1 MAVCR
6 TLALATKRLTWTGV
20 AIVFSHALLLTSCS
34 TKELR
39 VREYQLQPASA
50 STANSINGQSYI
62 IGPGDVLDVVVWKV
76 PSVSGPVRVRPDGY
90 ITLPLINEVQ
100 AIGVSPARLRETLE
114 KQYRNFITDPFVTLR
129 VEQIT
134 STEVFVIGEV
144 NKPGA
149 YPWRG
154 NDTVIEVLT
163 RAGGLTPFA
172 ERANIR
178 VVRREGNKVTE
189 YTVDY
194 NAILKGDLQQ
204 DIPLKTGDR
213 ILVP

>member
-1 MAVCR
+1 MAICR
-6 TLALATKRLTWTGV
+6 TLGMAMKRLTLSGA
-20 AIVFSHALLLTSCS
+20 AILLLQSMLLSSCS
-34 TKELR
+34 TKALR
-39 VREYQLQPASA
+39 VREYQVQPSA
-50 STANSINGQSYI
+50 SSIPNSANGQSYL
-62 IGPGDVLDVVVWKV
+62 IGPGDVLEVVVWKV
-76 PSVSGPVRVRPDGY
+76 PSVSGSARVRPDGY

-100 AIGVSPARLRETLE
+100 AVGVSPARLRETLE
-114 KQYRNFITDPFVTLR
+114 KQYRDFITDPFVTIR

-134 STEVFVIGEV
+134 STEIFVIGEV

-163 RAGGLTPFA
+163 RAGGLTPYA

-178 VVRREGNKVTE
+178 VVRREGEKVTE

-204 DIPLKTGDR
+204 DIALKTGDR